1 MRGSLRP
8 RAVGILLVVLMF
20 LGGCTSAPRSLE
32 IDVDAARVVV
42 RSSAPLPELVVRDG
56 AGLVLARRDGHG
68 GSTELSVLHFAAP
81 GAPLLVDVGD
91 GQVHAAQVPVDPGPM
106 VVELD
111 LPAGQGAQPFSEGGE
126 HSFSVVSG
134 SQIRAHVV
142 LRLAEPGEAVVEL
155 GGVEH
160 RLRTT
165 VPGERKILTLP
176 VSTEGP
182 SELRVR
188 GAGLMRQ
195 ITLLPTVVDAAAARD
210 SLHLDSVVFP
220 ADETGAP
227 ETARPVGRVTLPA
240 AWWQALLHKTG
251 VGYRAQD
258 PYGPWSF
265 QAAHLSNRSEQPL
278 NVVVTARVLDASG
291 EPASAFQPRLRD
303 RQGDTGEVSGLLR
316 VPALSSAVARLPFYV
331 DSGQLPEGP
340 SEWIQEIRVTPLG
353 SSEVLWVQ
361 RGVLQVQR
369 GSTWISLGFVVGL
382 LGGLIGMV
390 IVPMKTRGW
399 LRNLRTA
406 DLVTVAVFATLSFL
420 ISGASALLAAAAS
433 ALLGPFAVFATN
445 FADDVLRY
453 ALLAT
458 LVTLLPRPG
467 VATLT
472 VLLTWLMRGVALGSF
487 SPTDAITIGAQV
499 FWLEGGLWV
508 VGITRGS
515 AWLDESVPA
524 RWLRLGSAFSVASV
538 MTSLTGLAMAMVL
551 YRLYYAPWYVA
562 AVVAGPGFLYVWL
575 ACGMG
580 TRFAHSLRRVED

>member
-1 MRGSLRP
+1 MRGRRP
-8 RAVGILLVVLMF
+8 WGGLPALLGILTL
-20 LGGCTSAPRSLE
+20 LGGCAEAPSSLE
-32 IDVDAARVVV
+32 IEVDEQRVLA
-42 RSSAPLPELVVRDG
+42 RSSAVLPELVVRDRE
-56 AGLVLARRDGHG
+56 GLVLARRDGHSA
-68 GSTELSVLHFAAP
+68 STDLSVLHFAAP
-81 GAPLLVDVGD
+81 GTQLMVDVGD
-91 GQVHAAQVPVDPGPM
+91 GRLHQAQVPQDSGPL

-111 LPAGQGAQPFSEGGE
+111 LPAGQGAKPVGE
-126 HSFSVVSG
+126 AGQHAFSVVSG
-134 SQIRAHVV
+134 AQMKAHIV
-142 LRLAEPGEAVVEL
+142 LRLAAPGEAVVEF
-155 GGVEH
+155 GGTEYTV
-160 RLRTT
+160 RTT

-176 VSTEGP
+176 VSIDGP
-182 SELRVR
+182 SELLIR
-188 GAGLMRQ
+188 GAGLVRQ
-195 ITLLPTVVDAAAARD
+195 TTLQPTVVDSESARA

-220 ADETGAP
+220 ADESGDP
-227 ETARPVGRVTLPA
+227 EPARPVGRVTLPA
-240 AWWQALLHKTG
+240 AWWQALLQKTG

-265 QAAHLSNRSEQPL
+265 QAAHLFNHSTQPL
-278 NVVVTARVLDASG
+278 NVVVSARVLDASG
-291 EPASAFQPRLRD
+291 QPAAAFQPRLRD

-316 VPALSSAVARLPFYV
+316 VPARANAMARLPFYV
-331 DSGQLPEGP
+331 DPGQLPEGP
-340 SEWIQEIRVTPLG
+340 SEWTQEIRVTPLG

-361 RGVLQVQR
+361 RRVLQVQR
-369 GSTWISLGFVVGL
+369 GSTWISLGFLVGL
-382 LGGLIGMV
+382 LGGLLGMV
-390 IVPMKTRGW
+390 LVPMKTSDW
-399 LRNLRTA
+399 LRELRTA

-458 LVTLLPRPG
+458 LITLLPRPG

-487 SPTDAITIGAQV
+487 SPTDAITIGTQV
-499 FWLEGGLWV
+499 FWLEGGLWL
-508 VGITRGS
+508 VGITRSSTWLEGS
-515 AWLDESVPA
+515 ALA

-580 TRFAHSLRRVED
+580 TRFAHSLRLVED